1 MGFDNNKTQRL
12 EEGLMCN
19 SDWTWRVAV
28 AALLALMFLCR
39 VGVGDASAQDSASGD
54 AAVTT
59 DTQDAV
65 SGDAA
70 VTTDTQAAP
79 HRYDLA
85 IAISVS
91 IGLSCLGAG
100 YAVGR
105 VGAAALGA
113 ASEKPELLIRGLLFV
128 ALAEG
133 IAIYGLL
140 IAILLWVKI

>member
-1 MGFDNNKTQRL
+1 MR
-12 EEGLMCN
+12 N
-19 SDWTWRVAV
+19 SNWTWRAAV
-28 AALLALMFLCR
+28 AALLALVFLCSM
-39 VGVGDASAQDSASGD
+39 GVGDACAQSEEDGVKAD
-54 AAVTT
+54 AA
-59 DTQDAV
+59 
-65 SGDAA
+65 AA
-70 VTTDTQAAP
+70 S

-113 ASEKPELLIRGLLFV
+113 ASEKPELLTRGLLFV

-140 IAILLWVKI
+140 IAILLWTKI